1 MFPVVFMPR
10 AAQLC
15 VRRHGHVMPPISEVL
30 SFAVVAFLMALSPGP
45 NLLYLASR
53 SICQGR
59 SAGFASL
66 AGVCSGMFL
75 YMLATAAGLS
85 ALFKVVPIA
94 YDIVRWA
101 GAAYLLW
108 LAYKA
113 VTTRSS
119 ALAPMALPP
128 ESRAQLYRRG
138 LLTCIFNPKIVVTYG
153 ALLPQFVN
161 PVAGHILSQT
171 IVLGLVQIAAAASAH
186 SLVLLLAAA
195 VASVL
200 SKRHAFAKAQRYL
213 LGSVL
218 AGLAVRLAIERR
230 SAA

>member
-1 MFPVVFMPR
+1 MPSI
-10 AAQLC
+10 
-15 VRRHGHVMPPISEVL
+15 PEVL

-53 SICQGR
+53 TICQGR

-85 ALFKVVPIA
+85 ALFEAVPIA

-108 LAYKA
+108 LAFKVFTARSPAFAAA
-113 VTTRSS
+113 VTPS
-119 ALAPMALPP
+119 
-128 ESRAQLYRRG
+128 ESRVRLYRRG
-138 LLTCIFNPKIVVTYG
+138 LLTCLLNPKIVVTYG
-153 ALLPQFVN
+153 ALLPQFLDPSV
-161 PVAGHILSQT
+161 GHLLSQT
-171 IVLGLVQIAAAASAH
+171 VVLGLVQIVAAAGAH
-186 SLVLLLAAA
+186 SLVILSAAA
-195 VASVL
+195 IASML
-200 SKRHAFAKAQRYL
+200 SKRHTFAKAQKYL

-218 AGLAVRLAIERR
+218 AALAVRLAVERR
-230 SAA
+230 GAV